1 MGLPSFFLLLFLSF
15 HLWYDWFIFMNEM
28 NRIPAWTS
36 FSFMISSLPPKNKK
50 AKVLCIWRG
59 VETISEVGFQ
69 RASAPAVTERQD
81 DESLLEKGVD
91 FQPKR
96 QLERI
101 CENCQSVSDCRA
113 DTAVLNHYSV
123 LVDTL
128 VGLTFY
134 AMCWEETWM
143 QMKVVIQMK
152 IKGWRTISK
161 KKKTK

>member
-1 MGLPSFFLLLFLSF
+1 MNFFLIHDFFPPSK
-15 HLWYDWFIFMNEM
+15 EQK
-28 NRIPAWTS
+28 S
-36 FSFMISSLPPKNKK
+36 ESFMHMKGRRNF
-50 AKVLCIWRG
+50 
-59 VETISEVGFQ
+59 ISEVGFQ

-152 IKGWRTISK
+152 IKWWRTISK
-161 KKKTK
+161 KKKDKVIKAGIKCTKYQVYRGK